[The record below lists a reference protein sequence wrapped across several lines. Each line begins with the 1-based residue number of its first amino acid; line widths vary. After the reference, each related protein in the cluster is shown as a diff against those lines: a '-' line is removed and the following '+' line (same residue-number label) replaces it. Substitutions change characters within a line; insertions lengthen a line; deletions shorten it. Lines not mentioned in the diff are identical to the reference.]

1 MEEKKIFVI
10 VGPTAI
16 GKTGFA
22 IKLAKNL
29 QTEIVSADS
38 RQCFKELNIG
48 VAKPSLQQLQQIKH
62 HFINSHSIKEEVSAG
77 VYENFSLNC
86 LEQIFKKN
94 TTAVVVG
101 GTGLYIKAL
110 CEGFDAI
117 PKIATE
123 IRETIITN
131 YHKFGLDWLQ
141 SQVIEKDVLFWNTT
155 NEKQNPQRLMRAL
168 EVMEGTG
175 KSILT
180 FSKATIKKRD
190 FTIYKIGLELPRDI
204 LYTNINKRVD
214 VMLQEGLLQEVESL
228 KIYSHLNALQTVGY
242 SELFRYFDNE
252 IELQKA
258 IDLIK
263 QNTRQYAKRQM
274 TWFKKDKSIHWFSP
288 LEDEKILDWINTLN

>member
-94 TTAVVVG
+94 TTVVVVG

-131 YHKFGLDWLQ
+131 YQKFGLDWLQ